1 MTFKIHFITKE
12 TDWKPLLPEL
22 RKAARPLLKALLKA
36 ENISTNQTISVVLAN
51 NFFIQEYNHQYRDK
65 NKPTNILSFSSDEDG
80 YLGDLILAYET
91 IAKEAS
97 EQQKL
102 LLHHC
107 LHLLVHGV
115 LHLLGYDH
123 ETPTEADQMEAKE
136 ITILAEWGIRNPY

>member
-1 MTFKIHFITKE
+1 MTIKIHFITEE
-12 TDWKPLLPEL
+12 TAWKPLLPEL

-51 NFFIQEYNHQYRDK
+51 DFFIQEYNQQYRGKD
-65 NKPTNILSFSSDEDG
+65 KPTNILSFSSDEES

-115 LHLLGYDH
+115 LHLLGHDH
-123 ETPTEADQMEAKE
+123 EIPTEADQMETKE
-136 ITILAEWGIRNPY
+136 VAILAEWGIRNPY